1 VNNQN
6 VELRQNLRTMK
17 KALMI
22 LSIFWVEVGA
32 FAQGS
37 VNFSPRVLGVYDAT
51 VFLGS
56 LTGVRAEG
64 PAYLVQLF
72 VGVTPTSLVAVGDAL
87 PFRTGAAAGYW
98 FAEGLWISTVDAC
111 GNAFFQVRAWPTAAG
126 TTYEAASASG
136 YVGSSAILTVTPISA
151 PYVPATLTGLTSFA
165 IPITPQPPI
174 MALGMVVDLGTPVVT
189 LDQQIHFTITGL
201 IPGKQAVVQSSTG
214 LCGWLSVSTIDPST
228 NTFDFVDPDAAN
240 YSQRFYRVALSP

>member
-1 VNNQN
+1 
-6 VELRQNLRTMK
+6 MK
-17 KALMI
+17 KALTI
-22 LSIFWVEVGA
+22 LSSLLVAAGA
-32 FAQGS
+32 FAQGQ
-37 VNFSPRVLGVYDAT
+37 VNFAAQVAGVYDAPVFVDT
-51 VFLGS
+51 VAG
-56 LTGVRAEG
+56 GVKAAG
-64 PAYLVQLF
+64 PAYIAQLF
-72 VGVTPTSLVAVGDAL
+72 AGVTPTSLVAVGDAL

-174 MALGMVVDLGTPVVT
+174 MALGMVVALGTPVVT

-228 NTFDFVDPDAAN
+228 NTFDFVDPDATN
-240 YSQRFYRVALSP
+240 YSQRFYRVVLSP